1 MSTYNYKPGLGN
13 AGSYEVSG
21 IPWVKH
27 VNPSAGDVV
36 ISFPLVTR
44 WVTVSNVDGAQANVV
59 RLAFTANGLDGDNYF
74 LLSGSQSTPRLEVK
88 VTELHIKGGSTAVSV
103 MAGLTGIDTININN
117 LNTSPSGSNWSGSLD
132 ALVG

>member
-1 MSTYNYKPGLGN
+1 MPTYNYKPGLGN

-27 VNPSAGDVV
+27 VNPNAGDVA

-44 WVTVSNVDGAQANVV
+44 WVTISNVDATAANVV
-59 RLAFTANGLDGDNYF
+59 RIAFSANGLDGDNYF

-88 VTELHIKGGSTAVSV
+88 VTELYIKGGSTAVSV

-117 LNTSPSGSNWSGSLD
+117 LNISPSGSNWSGSVN